1 MLDLICLKMIKCDT
15 KEREKK
21 LVNFARKYFWLFL
34 LVVPVIAFAAQ
45 QAPNMRGNGSSGRN
59 SASVQDGGNVPA
71 KQRSGV
77 VSRSATNSGGR
88 GTVAVRSAT
97 PARAAA
103 QQSRSAVK
111 SRAATVDN
119 TKATKSVAR
128 SAVVRGNNSKTPVAR
143 SATTKAR
150 ATAVYNDV
158 SKIGGGYTDCHDS
171 YSTCMDQFCANAND
185 TYRRCFCS
193 DKFMDFRDTADALDR
208 AITML
213 AEFQDNNLNAVD
225 KTAAEVNA
233 MYSASEGEAAIK
245 RDTSASQKLLDSID
259 KILSGKKSAT
269 SFKRSDSSTSLGV
282 LDLSSF
288 STASDGDIWG
298 GSSSIFDGGSG
309 NSNLSEMEGKELYTN
324 ANKQCV
330 EVTRTACPSDA
341 MFNLARSAYSILI
354 TQDCNVYEKNINAK
368 KESVKE
374 TVRTAE
380 RYLREARLE
389 EYRAHNSAD
398 VNACLAKVESAIKEP
413 TACGPNYEKCL
424 DYTGKYI
431 NTVTGEPIYS
441 QALFEMN
448 NLIVLN
454 GTSTDVL
461 GANKSFNKFLEEK
474 KIYAATALDACR
486 DISDTV
492 WYEFKRA
499 ALIQIAQ
506 AQDSKIQAVK
516 DSCVATIRECYDK
529 QTGDLNELD
538 TTEFAATGAI
548 SAVAARGMCYDRV
561 MACAALYGDQDGCVY
576 DDKSKK
582 LTPAANKVCGLQS
595 LLTFVDAV
603 DAVKVA
609 EGCEVSLRKYA
620 HELCDPVASAGDDED
635 DVNNQ
640 YPMGC
645 KNTSRQ
651 ELRAAM
657 EERARLFCA
666 TDLVVNDKS
675 NTIRDG
681 DVSAFNLEVVNRVI
695 KDIFD
700 ELGLAFSHGCEY
712 TGGKWLD
719 KDTAAYTPNVE
730 DLNSEYYR
738 KYYGVAVT
746 NPSDLAKLPK
756 DVGGQSEQG
765 WCIVDTSVKLRCL
778 EQGSLAHYDENMND
792 CVLSDEWYSSR
803 CHSLGGTYS
812 GSSCEISDVSTLE
825 ELLAQ

>member
-1 MLDLICLKMIKCDT
+1 MICV
-15 KEREKK
+15 
-21 LVNFARKYFWLFL
+21 LVIP
-34 LVVPVIAFAAQ
+34 VVAFAAQ
-45 QAPNMRGNGSSGRN
+45 APNQRGSTATTQAGNSGTT
-59 SASVQDGGNVPA
+59 AA
-71 KQRSGV
+71 KRTGV
-77 VSRSATNSGGR
+77 ASRSAAVNGRKSDSG
-88 GTVAVRSAT
+88 VANRSVASARSA
-97 PARAAA
+97 
-103 QQSRSAVK
+103 QSADRNVAK
-111 SRAATVDN
+111 SRAATTVNSNKTAARAAVRN
-119 TKATKSVAR
+119 TT
-128 SAVVRGNNSKTPVAR
+128 NQQKTMAR
-143 SATTKAR
+143 SATVNKAR

-193 DKFMDFRDTADALDR
+193 DKFTEFRDTADSLDK
-208 AITML
+208 AISML

-233 MYSASEGEAAIK
+233 MYTASAGEAAIK

-259 KILSGKKSAT
+259 KLLSGKKNT
-269 SFKRSDSSTSLGV
+269 PTFNRNNSSNSLGV
-282 LDLSSF
+282 LDLSGF
-288 STASDGDIWG
+288 ATTTGDDIWG
-298 GSSSIFDGGSG
+298 GSSSIFDNNGTG
-309 NSNLSEMEGKELYTN
+309 NANLSEMEGKELYTN

-330 EVTRTACPSDA
+330 EVTRSACPNDA

-354 TQDCNVYEKNINAK
+354 TQDCNVYEKSINAK

-380 RYLREARLE
+380 KYLREARLE

-398 VNACLAKVESAIKEP
+398 VNACLAKVEAALKES
-413 TACGPNYEKCL
+413 TACGPDYEKCL

-431 NTVTGEPIYS
+431 NTITGEPIYS

-461 GANKSFNKFLEEK
+461 GANKDFNKFLEEK
-474 KIYAATALDACR
+474 KIYATTALDTCR

-506 AQDSKIQAVK
+506 AQDTKIQAVK

-538 TTEFAATGAI
+538 TTSFAATGAI
-548 SAVAARGMCYDRV
+548 SAVAARGMCYERV
-561 MACAALYGDQDGCVY
+561 MACAALYGDQDGCSY
-576 DDKSKK
+576 DDRSKK
-582 LTPAANKVCGLQS
+582 LTPVPGKKCGLQS
-595 LLTFVDAV
+595 LLTFVDTV

-609 EGCEVSLRKYA
+609 EGCEVSLSKYA
-620 HELCDPVASAGDDED
+620 HELCDPVVSADDED
-635 DVNNQ
+635 DTAV

-645 KNTSRQ
+645 ADMSRQ

-666 TDLVVNDKS
+666 ADLVMNDKS
-675 NTIRDG
+675 NTIG
-681 DVSAFNLEVVNRVI
+681 DSSAFNLEVVNRVI

-700 ELGLAFSHGCEY
+700 ELNLAFTAGCEY
-712 TGGKWLD
+712 LGGRWLD
-719 KDTAAYTPNVE
+719 SGAVYTPSPE
-730 DLNSEYYR
+730 DLNTEFYR
-738 KYYGVAVT
+738 KYYGVSIN
-746 NPSDLAKLPK
+746 NPTELAKFHK
-756 DVGGQSEQG
+756 KRQGEANGDQG
-765 WCIVDTSVKLRCL
+765 WCIVDSMVKTRCL
-778 EQGSLAHYDENMND
+778 EQGSLATYDENTND
-792 CVLSDEWYSSR
+792 CVLSDEWYSSK
-803 CHSLGGTYS
+803 CSALGGTYS
-812 GSSCEISDVSTLE
+812 GSSCEITDTTTLE
-825 ELLAQ
+825 GLLNQN

>member
-1 MLDLICLKMIKCDT
+1 MIFVLSIPMD
-15 KEREKK
+15 
-21 LVNFARKYFWLFL
+21 
-34 LVVPVIAFAAQ
+34 AFAAQ
-45 QAPNMRGNGSSGRN
+45 APNQRGGTQNTQSGIAGSADARQRTGIASRSAAVNGRKGDSVTGR
-59 SASVQDGGNVPA
+59 SAVSARSAQSVDRSVA
-71 KQRSGV
+71 K
-77 VSRSATNSGGR
+77 SRSATTVNSNK
-88 GTVAVRSAT
+88 TT
-97 PARAAA
+97 ARAA
-103 QQSRSAVK
+103 
-111 SRAATVDN
+111 
-119 TKATKSVAR
+119 
-128 SAVVRGNNSKTPVAR
+128 VRGGATTQQKTAAR
-143 SATTKAR
+143 SATVNKAR

-193 DKFMDFRDTADALDR
+193 DKFTDFRDTADSLDK
-208 AITML
+208 AISML

-233 MYSASEGEAAIK
+233 MYTASAGEAAIK

-259 KILSGKKSAT
+259 KLLSGKKNT
-269 SFKRSDSSTSLGV
+269 PSFNRNNSSTSLGV
-282 LDLSSF
+282 LDLSGF
-288 STASDGDIWG
+288 ATTTGDDIWG
-298 GSSSIFDGGSG
+298 GSSSIFDNNGAG
-309 NSNLSEMEGKELYTN
+309 NANLSEMEGKELYTN

-330 EVTRTACPSDA
+330 EVTRSACPNDA

-354 TQDCNVYEKNINAK
+354 TQDCNVYEKSINAK

-380 RYLREARLE
+380 KYLREARLE

-398 VNACLAKVESAIKEP
+398 VNACLAKVEAALKEP
-413 TACGPNYEKCL
+413 TACGPDYEKCL

-461 GANKSFNKFLEEK
+461 GANKDFNKFLEEK
-474 KIYAATALDACR
+474 KIYATTALDSCR

-506 AQDSKIQAVK
+506 AQDTKIQAVK

-538 TTEFAATGAI
+538 TTSFSATGAI
-548 SAVAARGMCYDRV
+548 SAIAARGMCYERV
-561 MACAALYGDQDGCVY
+561 MACAALYGDQDGCSY
-576 DDKSKK
+576 DDRSKK
-582 LTPAANKVCGLQS
+582 LTPVPGKKCGLQS
-595 LLTFVDAV
+595 LLTFVDTV

-609 EGCEVSLRKYA
+609 EGCEVSLSKYA
-620 HELCDPVASAGDDED
+620 HELCDPVVSADDEED
-635 DVNNQ
+635 TEV

-645 KNTSRQ
+645 KDMSRQ

-666 TDLVVNDKS
+666 TDLVMNDKS
-675 NTIRDG
+675 NTIG
-681 DVSAFNLEVVNRVI
+681 DSSAFNLEVVNRVI

-700 ELGLAFSHGCEY
+700 ELNLAFTAGCEY
-712 TGGKWLD
+712 MGGTWLNSGATYEP
-719 KDTAAYTPNVE
+719 TAE
-730 DLNSEYYR
+730 DLNAAFYR
-738 KYYGVAVT
+738 KYYGISVN
-746 NPSDLAKLPK
+746 NPTELAKFHK
-756 DVGGQSEQG
+756 KRQGEANGDQG
-765 WCIVDTSVKLRCL
+765 WCIVDSLVKTRCL

-792 CVLSDEWYSSR
+792 CVLSDEWYSSKCR
-803 CHSLGGTYS
+803 ALGGTYS
-812 GSSCEISDVSTLE
+812 GSSCEITNTATLE
-825 ELLAQ
+825 GLLNGN